1 MPARREIVR
10 HPRADAARPSRQD
23 RPAIREMDEQSVAG
37 DVLVQSLIRAQLGLA
52 FAVMALFA
60 IVFGS
65 LGLSL
70 ALTGGFHGA
79 QVFGVPV
86 TWILLGPPSFAVIA
100 GLGWLYR
107 RQADRN
113 EQDFIDVVE
122 RS

>member
-1 MPARREIVR
+1 MPNRRVVVR
-10 HPRADAARPSRQD
+10 HPRADAAQPSRQE

-52 FAVMALFA
+52 FAVLALFA
-60 IVFGS
+60 IVFGMLGAS
-65 LGLSL
+65 LV
-70 ALTGGFHGA
+70 LTHGFHGA
-79 QVFGVPV
+79 QLFGIPV
-86 TWILLGPPSFAVIA
+86 TWILLGPPSFATIA
-100 GLGWLYR
+100 ALGWLYR